1 MIQIKIVSI
10 ALEFIIFFKIVVNRI
25 YIFYL
30 FQSQNL
36 GNPIDLAILSIQVFG
51 AFFFL
56 LVTCEFG
63 GRITIAHDEIDSVI
77 LQSSW
82 YRFPVEVKK
91 ILPTVICIVQ
101 KEIALHG
108 IGSVVCS
115 RESFQRVC

>member
-1 MIQIKIVSI
+1 MILITS
-10 ALEFIIFFKIVVNRI
+10 
-25 YIFYL
+25 L

-63 GRITIAHDEIDSVI
+63 GRITMAHDEIDSAI
-77 LQSSW
+77 LRSSW
-82 YRFPVEVKK
+82 YRLPTEVKS
-91 ILPTVICIVQ
+91 ILPTVIYIAQ
-101 KEIALHG
+101 KEVALHG

-115 RESFQRVC
+115 RESFQRVSFLKKIVYKN